1 MIKRILET
9 DWLLVLSA
17 LFVFGAGLLSHY
29 SISVTGDAWSVSGS
43 YFLRQA
49 IFGVIGIVL
58 MVCFQFFDYR
68 HIVRYGT
75 HLYFLAIGLLSL
87 VLLFGRTINGT
98 SGWISLGFAR
108 FQPVEGVKI
117 ALILFLARF
126 IIAKRSEL
134 GEWVRIVASL
144 VLSFLLIFLVLK
156 QPDLG
161 SALTL
166 AAIWGGMI
174 LVSGIRF
181 RHILVLFLAGVAVI
195 STGWFFL
202 EGYQRDRIEI
212 FLHPESD
219 PRGSGYNVLQAMV
232 AVGSGGMTGKG
243 VGYGSQSQLN
253 FLPEKHTDFIFA
265 TVTEELGVVGAGAIL
280 FSYGVFLFRAW
291 RIAEQAR
298 DNAGYLIA
306 VGAQIYFTVQIFIN
320 VGMNMGLLPVAGLPA
335 PFLSYGGS
343 SLVASFTITG
353 LLLSVYR
360 QGRKGRQRTLGAIAS
375 VGDFSLL

>member
-1 MIKRILET
+1 MVKRFLQT

-17 LFVFGAGLLSHY
+17 LFVFGAGLLSLY
-29 SISVTGDAWSVSGS
+29 SISVTGDPWSVSGS

-49 IFGVIGIVL
+49 IFGVVGIAL
-58 MVCFQFFDYR
+58 MICFQFLDYR
-68 HIVRYGT
+68 HIVRYGM
-75 HLYFLAIGLLSL
+75 HLYFLSIAFLVL
-87 VLLFGRTINGT
+87 VLLFGRTVNGT
-98 SGWISLGFAR
+98 AGWFSLGILR

-126 IIAKRSEL
+126 IVVKRSEL

-144 VLSFLLIFLVLK
+144 VLSFFLIFLVLK

-166 AAIWGGMI
+166 ATIWGGII
-174 LVSGIRF
+174 LVSGIRT
-181 RHILVLFLAGVAVI
+181 RHILVLFLTGIAVA
-195 STGWFFL
+195 SAGWFFL
-202 EGYQRDRIEI
+202 EGYQRDRIET

-232 AVGSGGMTGKG
+232 AVGSGGVSGKG

-265 TVTEELGVVGAGAIL
+265 TVTEELGLVGAGAIL

-291 RIAEQAR
+291 RIAEQAK

-306 VGAQIYFTVQIFIN
+306 VGAQVYFAVQIFVN
-320 VGMNMGLLPVAGLPA
+320 VGMNMGILPVAGLPA

-343 SLVASFTITG
+343 SLLASFVMTG
-353 LLLSVYR
+353 LLLSVHR
-360 QGRKGRQRTLGAIAS
+360 QGGDRSDHSFGS
-375 VGDFSLL
+375 VSSAGDFSLL

>member
-1 MIKRILET
+1 MVKRILET

-17 LFVFGAGLLSHY
+17 LFVFGAGLLSLY
-29 SISVTGDAWSVSGS
+29 SISVTGDPWSLSGS

-49 IFGVIGIVL
+49 MFGAIGIAL
-58 MVCFQFFDYR
+58 MAFFQFLDYR

-75 HLYFLAIGLLSL
+75 HLYFLAMAVLIL

-108 FQPVEGVKI
+108 FQPVEGAKI

-134 GEWVRIVASL
+134 GEWVRIIASL
-144 VLSFLLIFLVLK
+144 VLSFLLIFLVLR

-174 LVSGIRF
+174 LVSGIRT
-181 RHILVLFLAGVAVI
+181 RHILALFLAGAAVI

-232 AVGSGGMTGKG
+232 AVGSGGVSGKG

-265 TVTEELGVVGAGAIL
+265 TVTEELGLVGAGAIL

-291 RIAEQAR
+291 RIAECAR

-306 VGAQIYFTVQIFIN
+306 VGEQVYFVVQIFIN

-343 SLVASFTITG
+343 SLIASFTITG

-360 QGRKGRQRTLGAIAS
+360 QGRRGNQRALGSISSPA
-375 VGDFSLL
+375 DFSLL

>member
-1 MIKRILET
+1 MVKRLLQT

-17 LFVFGAGLLSHY
+17 LFVFGAGLLSLY
-29 SISVTGDAWSVSGS
+29 SISVTGDPWSVSGS

-49 IFGVIGIVL
+49 IFGVIGIVF
-58 MVCFQFFDYR
+58 MICFQFLDYR

-75 HLYFLAIGLLSL
+75 HLYFVSIVFLVL
-87 VLLFGRTINGT
+87 VLLFGRTVNGT
-98 SGWISLGFAR
+98 AGWFSLGLLR

-126 IIAKRSEL
+126 IVAKRSEL

-144 VLSFLLIFLVLK
+144 VLSSLLIFLVLK

-166 AAIWGGMI
+166 AAIWGGII
-174 LVSGIRF
+174 LVSGIRP
-181 RHILVLFLAGVAVI
+181 RHILVLFLTGVAVA
-195 STGWFFL
+195 SAGWFFL
-202 EGYQRDRIEI
+202 EGYQRDRIET

-232 AVGSGGMTGKG
+232 AVGSGGVSGKG

-265 TVTEELGVVGAGAIL
+265 TITEELGLVGAGAIL

-291 RIAEQAR
+291 RIATQAK

-306 VGAQIYFTVQIFIN
+306 VGAQVYFAVQIFVN

-343 SLVASFTITG
+343 SLIASFVMTG
-353 LLLSVYR
+353 LLLSVHR
-360 QGRKGRQRTLGAIAS
+360 QGGDRENRSFGS
-375 VGDFSLL
+375 VSSPGDFSLL

>member
-1 MIKRILET
+1 MVRRFLET

-17 LFVFGAGLLSHY
+17 LFVFGVGLLSLY
-29 SISVTGDAWSVSGS
+29 SLSVTGNPWSLSGS
-43 YFLRQA
+43 FFLRQLV
-49 IFGVIGIVL
+49 FGVIGIAL
-58 MVCFQFFDYR
+58 MVFFQFLDYR
-68 HIVRYGT
+68 HIVKFGT
-75 HLYFLAIGLLSL
+75 HFYFLSILALIL
-87 VLLFGRTINGT
+87 VLLFGRTVNGT
-98 SGWISLGFAR
+98 SGWISLGLVR

-126 IIAKRSEL
+126 IIEKRSEL
-134 GEWVRIVASL
+134 GEWVRIIASL
-144 VLSFLLIFLVLK
+144 ILSSLLIFLVLK

-166 AAIWGGMI
+166 MAIWGGMI
-174 LVSGIRF
+174 LVSGIRI
-181 RHILVLFLAGVAVI
+181 RHILVLFLTGVAVA
-195 STGWFFL
+195 SAGWFFL
-202 EGYQRDRIEI
+202 EDYQRDRIEI

-232 AVGSGGMTGKG
+232 AVGSGGVTGKG

-265 TVTEELGVVGAGAIL
+265 TVTEELGLVGSGAVL
-280 FSYGVFLFRAW
+280 LSYGVFLFRAW
-291 RIAEQAR
+291 RIAEHAR

-306 VGAQIYFTVQIFIN
+306 VGAQVYFIVQIFIN

-343 SLVASFTITG
+343 SLVASFVIAG
-353 LLLSVYR
+353 LLQSVYR
-360 QGRKGRQRTLGAIAS
+360 QGRHGQSHSLGS
-375 VGDFSLL
+375 VSSAGDFSLF

>member
-1 MIKRILET
+1 MNFFR
-9 DWLLVLSA
+9 
-17 LFVFGAGLLSHY
+17 GARTSH
-29 SISVTGDAWSVSGS
+29 I
-43 YFLRQA
+43 
-49 IFGVIGIVL
+49 
-58 MVCFQFFDYR
+58 
-68 HIVRYGT
+68 
-75 HLYFLAIGLLSL
+75 
-87 VLLFGRTINGT
+87 
-98 SGWISLGFAR
+98 
-108 FQPVEGVKI
+108 
-117 ALILFLARF
+117 
-126 IIAKRSEL
+126 
-134 GEWVRIVASL
+134 
-144 VLSFLLIFLVLK
+144 
-156 QPDLG
+156 
-161 SALTL
+161 
-166 AAIWGGMI
+166 
-174 LVSGIRF
+174 
-181 RHILVLFLAGVAVI
+181 ILVLFLAGVAVI

-232 AVGSGGMTGKG
+232 AVGSGGVTGKG

-291 RIAEQAR
+291 RIAERAR

-360 QGRKGRQRTLGAIAS
+360 QGRKGRQGTLGAISS

>member
-1 MIKRILET
+1 MVKRFLET

-17 LFVFGAGLLSHY
+17 LFVFGAGLLSLY
-29 SISVTGDAWSVSGS
+29 SLSVTGNPWSLSGS
-43 YFLRQA
+43 YFLRQL
-49 IFGVIGIVL
+49 IFGAIGIAF
-58 MVCFQFFDYR
+58 MVFFQFLDYR
-68 HIVRYGT
+68 HLVRYGT
-75 HLYFLAIGLLSL
+75 HFYFLSIIALVL
-87 VLLFGRTINGT
+87 VLLFGRTVNGT
-98 SGWISLGFAR
+98 SGWISLGFVR
-108 FQPVEGVKI
+108 FQPVEAVKI

-126 IIAKRSEL
+126 IIEKRSEL
-134 GEWVRIVASL
+134 GEWVRIIASL
-144 VLSFLLIFLVLK
+144 VLSSFLIFLVLK

-166 AAIWGGMI
+166 MAIWGGMI
-174 LVSGIRF
+174 LVSGIRI
-181 RHILVLFLAGVAVI
+181 RHILVLLLTGIVVA
-195 STGWFFL
+195 SAGWFFL

-232 AVGSGGMTGKG
+232 AVGSGGISGKG

-265 TVTEELGVVGAGAIL
+265 TVTEELGLIGSGAIL
-280 FSYGVFLFRAW
+280 LCYGVFLFRAW
-291 RIAEQAR
+291 RIAACAR

-306 VGAQIYFTVQIFIN
+306 VGAQIYFIIQIFIN

-343 SLVASFTITG
+343 SLLASFTIAG
-353 LLLSVYR
+353 LLLSVNR
-360 QGRKGRQRTLGAIAS
+360 QGRRGQSRSLGS
-375 VGDFSLL
+375 VSSTEEFSLL

>member
-1 MIKRILET
+1 MVKRFFET
-9 DWLLVLSA
+9 DWLLILSA
-17 LFVFGAGLLSHY
+17 LFVFGAGLLSLY
-29 SISVTGDAWSVSGS
+29 SLSVTGNPWSLSGS
-43 YFLRQA
+43 YFLRQL
-49 IFGVIGIVL
+49 IFGVIGIAF
-58 MVCFQFFDYR
+58 MVFFQFLDYR
-68 HIVRYGT
+68 HLVRYGT
-75 HLYFLAIGLLSL
+75 HFYFLSIIVLVL
-87 VLLFGRTINGT
+87 VLLFGRTVNGT
-98 SGWISLGFAR
+98 SGWISLGFVR
-108 FQPVEGVKI
+108 FQPVEAVKI

-126 IIAKRSEL
+126 IIEKRSEL
-134 GEWVRIVASL
+134 GEWVRIIASL
-144 VLSFLLIFLVLK
+144 ILSSFLVFLVLK

-166 AAIWGGMI
+166 MAIWGGMI
-174 LVSGIRF
+174 LVSGIRMK
-181 RHILVLFLAGVAVI
+181 HILVLLMTGIVVA
-195 STGWFFL
+195 SAGWFFL

-232 AVGSGGMTGKG
+232 AVGSGGISGKG

-265 TVTEELGVVGAGAIL
+265 TVTEELGLIGSGAIL
-280 FSYGVFLFRAW
+280 LCYGVFLFRAW
-291 RIAEQAR
+291 RIAACAR

-306 VGAQIYFTVQIFIN
+306 VGAQIYFIIQIFIN

-343 SLVASFTITG
+343 SLLASFTIAG

-360 QGRKGRQRTLGAIAS
+360 QGRRGQSRSLGS
-375 VGDFSLL
+375 VSSTEEFSLL

>member
-1 MIKRILET
+1 MVKRILET

-17 LFVFGAGLLSHY
+17 LFVFGAGLLSLY

-58 MVCFQFFDYR
+58 MICFQFFDYR

-75 HLYFLAIGLLSL
+75 HLYFLAMGLLLL

-98 SGWISLGFAR
+98 SGWISFGFAR

-134 GEWVRIVASL
+134 GDWVRILASL

-232 AVGSGGMTGKG
+232 AVGSGGVTGKG

-291 RIAEQAR
+291 RIAERAR

-360 QGRKGRQRTLGAIAS
+360 QGRKGRQGTLGAISS

>member
-1 MIKRILET
+1 MVKRFLET

-17 LFVFGAGLLSHY
+17 LFIFGAGLLSLY
-29 SISVTGDAWSVSGS
+29 SLSVTGNPWSLSGS
-43 YFLRQA
+43 YFLRQL
-49 IFGVIGIVL
+49 IFGIIGL
-58 MVCFQFFDYR
+58 SFMVFIQLLDYR
-68 HIVRYGT
+68 HIVRFGT
-75 HLYFLAIGLLSL
+75 NFYFLAIGSLIL
-87 VLLFGRTINGT
+87 VLLFGQTVNGT
-98 SGWISLGFAR
+98 SGWISLGIVR
-108 FQPVEGVKI
+108 FQPVEAVKI

-126 IIAKRSEL
+126 IIEKRSEL
-134 GEWVRIVASL
+134 GEWVRIIASL
-144 VLSFLLIFLVLK
+144 VLSFFLIFLVLR

-174 LVSGIRF
+174 LVSGIRV
-181 RHILVLFLAGVAVI
+181 RHIFVLLLTGVAVV
-195 STGWFFL
+195 SAGWFFL

-232 AVGSGGMTGKG
+232 AVGSGGITGKG

-265 TVTEELGVVGAGAIL
+265 TITEELGLVGAGAIL
-280 FSYGVFLFRAW
+280 LCYGVFLFRAW
-291 RIAEQAR
+291 RIANSAR

-306 VGAQIYFTVQIFIN
+306 VGAQVYFTTQIFVNI
-320 VGMNMGLLPVAGLPA
+320 GMNMGILPVAGLPA

-343 SLVASFTITG
+343 SLIASFVITG
-353 LLLSVYR
+353 LLLSIYR
-360 QGRKGRQRTLGAIAS
+360 QGRRDQSQSFGSVSSAS
-375 VGDFSLL
+375 EFSLL

>member
-1 MIKRILET
+1 MKRILHS
-9 DWLLVLSA
+9 DWLLILSA
-17 LFVFGAGLLSHY
+17 LFVFGTGLLILY
-29 SISVTGDAWSVSGS
+29 GLSVTGNPWSLSGS
-43 YFLRQA
+43 FFLRQLV
-49 IFGVIGIVL
+49 FGAIGIAL
-58 MVCFQFFDYR
+58 MLFFQFLDYR
-68 HIVRYGT
+68 HIVRFAT
-75 HLYFLAIGLLSL
+75 QFYFLAIAVL
-87 VLLFGRTINGT
+87 VLVLVFGRTVNGT
-98 SGWISLGFAR
+98 SGWISFGFFR
-108 FQPVEGVKI
+108 FQPVEAVKI
-117 ALILFLARF
+117 ALIVFLARF
-126 IIAKRSEL
+126 IVEKRSEL

-144 VLSFLLIFLVLK
+144 VLSALLIFLVLR

-174 LVSGIRF
+174 LVSGIRL
-181 RHILVLFLAGVAVI
+181 RHILVLVLTGIAVAT
-195 STGWFFL
+195 TGWFFL

-232 AVGSGGMTGKG
+232 AVGSGGVAGKG

-265 TVTEELGVVGAGAIL
+265 TATEELGVIGAGAIL
-280 FSYGVFLFRAW
+280 FAYGMLLYRAS
-291 RIAEQAR
+291 RIASGSV
-298 DNAGYLIA
+298 DNAGYLIG
-306 VGAQIYFTVQIFIN
+306 VGAQVYFLVQIAIN

-343 SLVASFTITG
+343 SLVASFVIVG

-360 QGRKGRQRTLGAIAS
+360 QGSGSRARSFGSVRTNEEI
-375 VGDFSLL
+375 SLI